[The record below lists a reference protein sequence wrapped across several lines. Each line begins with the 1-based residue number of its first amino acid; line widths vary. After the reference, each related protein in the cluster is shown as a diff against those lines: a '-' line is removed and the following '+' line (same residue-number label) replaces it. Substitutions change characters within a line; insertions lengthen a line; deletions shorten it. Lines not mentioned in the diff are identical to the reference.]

1 MSLEGIKDWIVD
13 QVEILLIIGFIIL
26 VIVAAYKR
34 AWIML
39 GATIIGFAVI
49 GIFVTNPNIL
59 LDLSEWIN
67 DRVNIGG
74 DN

>member
-13 QVEILLIIGFIIL
+13 QVEILLIIGFIVM

-39 GATIIGFAVI
+39 GAVIIGFAVI
-49 GIFVTNPNIL
+49 GIFVLNPEIL
-59 LDLSEWIN
+59 LTLSEWIN
-67 DRVNIGG
+67 ERVNIGG
-74 DN
+74 D